1 MIKDSGDRTEFE
13 TGAKRDM
20 HAGKGRMDLLPWYGI
35 MEVSKHCEEGALKY
49 GEHNVDK
56 GIPLHSLLDSAS
68 RHLAKYMVGMDDEDH
83 LRAAC
88 WNLLWAL
95 NQRETHPELDDRFA
109 VKVGEVKKKNYQV
122 LCPNCEATMALI
134 DKYTEVE
141 TLYANNAPIEYVV
154 KSPSVDI
161 WRHEAPVITPKR
173 QNLVKDVLFKVVGA
187 LNSIID
193 FIVMVLED

>member
-1 MIKDSGDRTEFE
+1 
-13 TGAKRDM
+13 
-20 HAGKGRMDLLPWYGI
+20 
-35 MEVSKHCEEGALKY
+35 MEEYLY
-49 GEHNVDK
+49 N
-56 GIPLHSLLDSAS
+56 
-68 RHLAKYMVGMDDEDH
+68 
-83 LRAAC
+83 
-88 WNLLWAL
+88 
-95 NQRETHPELDDRFA
+95 
-109 VKVGEVKKKNYQV
+109 QV
-122 LCPNCEATMALI
+122 LQSIRYGGVSANEIREYMALI